1 MRLLRLRLGLSQEDL
16 AEKCG
21 LHRTYVG
28 AIERAERNI
37 TLSTLNRLAV
47 ALAVSPEELISSRQ
61 WERKAKNQ
69 SCLTAFVGRS
79 RP

>member
-1 MRLLRLRLGLSQEDL
+1 MPSKDPNRVVAHNVRLLRMRLGLSQEDL

-47 ALAVSPEELISSRQ
+47 ALAVSPEELISRQ
-61 WERKAKNQ
+61 WERKAKN
-69 SCLTAFVGRS
+69 
-79 RP
+79 